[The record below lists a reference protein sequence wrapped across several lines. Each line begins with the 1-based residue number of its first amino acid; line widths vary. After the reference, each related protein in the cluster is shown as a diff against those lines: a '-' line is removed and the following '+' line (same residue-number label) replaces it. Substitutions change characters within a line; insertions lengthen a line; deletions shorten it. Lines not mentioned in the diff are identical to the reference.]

1 MFEGRN
7 NAEQVTDLD
16 LSQSLLQM
24 YEHNALADKKRYN
37 CSQNLN

>member
-24 YEHNALADKKRYN
+24 NEYNALADKKRHNY
-37 CSQNLN
+37 SQNLN